1 MARPEERYSAACKE
15 KRMLYK
21 IVIKDKLD
29 KSWSGWLGNMKITS
43 SYDGNGIWT
52 TTISGEVLDQPE
64 LFGILDR
71 IRDLNLTLI
80 SINMLDQK

>member
-1 MARPEERYSAACKE
+1 
-15 KRMLYK
+15 MLYK

-43 SYDGNGIWT
+43 SCDGNGIWT